1 MEEKKKRGRP
11 VTGDPKN
18 KHISFRAT
26 DQVDEMLKS
35 ICKKQGCSVSD
46 ALEKMI
52 RIQYNLTKSDVEL
65 L

>member
-1 MEEKKKRGRP
+1 MEAKKKRGRP
-11 VTGDPKN
+11 VNGDPKN

-26 DQVDEMLKS
+26 DQVDDMLKS